1 MKTKQVTGTLALAL
15 FAGLATAAPM
25 KVVHEDGWY
34 VGANGGI
41 TQSTI
46 DQQRITNSLHST
58 GFTVTGFSVDE
69 EDSGYKFFGGYQF
82 GHFALEGGYFDLGTH
97 AFTATTTL
105 PSGTLSGQ
113 LEVSGL
119 SLDLVGTMPLSN
131 RVSLFGRI
139 GATRSEADAMFAGTG
154 GVNVADPTFSKRAT
168 NIKYG
173 AGAQFGLTERLHVR
187 LEAERYRVDDAVGNS
202 GDIDLYSLGL
212 VMRFGGS
219 RHPATT
225 VAEKPAPVKAP
236 VVVVVPATEE
246 YCSILDIQFE
256 IDQDEIQ
263 LEDEEKLSVVA
274 TFLDRYPDTTA
285 VIEGHT
291 DDVGAADTNLRLSQ
305 SRADSVVDY
314 LVSKHGIDSERLTA
328 IGYGETR
335 PIADNS
341 TQEGQRQNR
350 RIGTV
355 IACATDIAGLE
366 PLPARI
372 TMALQMEF
380 ALDDASVDSAYHGEL
395 RKVADF
401 LKANPSVT
409 ATVEGH
415 AGNSTPSKSMEVSRL
430 RAQNV
435 ANYLVS
441 QFGIARS
448 RLNTEGFGEE
458 RRFAYNTTL
467 EGQQENRRVNI
478 ILNYAN

>member
-1 MKTKQVTGTLALAL
+1 MESNMKIKQFTGTLALVL
-15 FAGLATAAPM
+15 FAGLATGAPM
-25 KVVHEDGWY
+25 KVAFDDGWY

-41 TQSTI
+41 TQSTV
-46 DQQRITNSLHST
+46 DEQRITNSLHSN

-69 EDSGYKFFGGYQF
+69 EDSGYKVFAGYQF

-97 AFTATTTL
+97 AFSASTL
-105 PSGTLSGQ
+105 PTGTYNGQ
-113 LEVSGL
+113 LEVSGIN
-119 SLDLVGTMPLSN
+119 LDLVGTMPLSR

-139 GATRSEADAMFAGTG
+139 GATRSEADATFAGTG
-154 GVNVADPTFSKRAT
+154 AVIVPNPTFSQRST

-173 AGAQFGLTERLHVR
+173 AGAQFSLMERLQVR
-187 LEAERYRVDDAVGNS
+187 LEAERFRVNDAVGNK
-202 GDIDLYSLGL
+202 GDIDLFSLGL

-219 RHPATT
+219 KAPVTT
-225 VAEKPAPVKAP
+225 AAEKPAP
-236 VVVVVPATEE
+236 VVVVVPATEQ

-256 IDQDEIQ
+256 IGQNEIQ
-263 LEDEEKLSVVA
+263 REEQEKLSVVA

-291 DDVGAADTNLRLSQ
+291 DSVGDADTNLRLSQ
-305 SRADSVVDY
+305 RRADSVVDY
-314 LVSKHGIDSERLTA
+314 LVSTHGIDRDRLTA
-328 IGYGETR
+328 VGYGESR
-335 PIADNS
+335 PIANDA
-341 TQEGQRQNR
+341 TQEGQRKNR
-350 RIGTV
+350 RIGAV

-372 TMALQMEF
+372 TMAMQMEF
-380 ALDDASVDSAYHGEL
+380 ALDSASVDPVYHSEL

-409 ATVEGH
+409 ATIEGH

-448 RLNTEGFGEE
+448 RLSTEGFGEE

-478 ILNYAN
+478 ILNYSN